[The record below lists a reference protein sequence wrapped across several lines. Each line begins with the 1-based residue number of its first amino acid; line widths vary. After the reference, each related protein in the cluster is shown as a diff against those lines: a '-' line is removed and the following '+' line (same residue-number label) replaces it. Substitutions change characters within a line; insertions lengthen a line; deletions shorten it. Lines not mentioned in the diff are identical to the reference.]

1 MHIAGVHRVQ
11 AMKSPCST
19 GHSFNAPTSS
29 FLAYR
34 ENGFKIQKASS
45 LTGDIHKSQL
55 EDMVLHRPHSDKI
68 NRSITDPVV
77 MYDLRN
83 RAGHFTA
90 KKYVH
95 QDACEVYLQDL
106 KEYIARMN
114 GKVQIGWHV
123 DFEYCDQRCQTYAVY
138 VGPDGSRFESLDDV
152 ARHMGLHHSME
163 VENGGN
169 NFTSFSEGLPNITGS
184 KEAFGSAKTHK
195 PGQSWSSPGRSLFHN
210 GGSIFKCTYPSVCF
224 ICYQYLVYTAMLAF
238 AFLISSWPEN
248 LVFYSFLITCNVT
261 D

>member
-1 MHIAGVHRVQ
+1 MYIAGVRRVQ
-11 AMKSPCST
+11 DMKRSSST
-19 GHSFNAPTSS
+19 VHSFNAPTSS

-34 ENGFKIQKASS
+34 ENGFKTQKASS

-55 EDMVLHRPHSDKI
+55 EDTVLHRPHSDQTT
-68 NRSITDPVV
+68 RSITDPVV

-90 KKYVH
+90 KKYIQ

-106 KEYIARMN
+106 KEYIAGMN

-123 DFEYCDQRCQTYAVY
+123 DFEYCDKRCQTYAVY
-138 VGPDGSRFESLDDV
+138 VGPDGSRFESRDDV

-169 NFTSFSEGLPNITGS
+169 NFTSFCEGLPNIPRS
-184 KEAFGSAKTHK
+184 KEASGSAKTRK
-195 PGQSWSSPGRSLFHN
+195 TGQSWSSPGRSLFRN
-210 GGSIFKCTYPSVCF
+210 GGSIFKCTYPSVCLF
-224 ICYQYLVYTAMLAF
+224 CYQYLVYTAMLAF
-238 AFLISSWPEN
+238 AFLISS
-248 LVFYSFLITCNVT
+248 
-261 D
+261 